1 MLKSIYQNPWWTLVG
16 FVSLILGFLSLV
28 LSLIGMRFMFLSWI
42 DAPGPLVGFVIKLFM
57 IFLGIA
63 LIVMSRVNFE
73 EE

>member
-1 MLKSIYQNPWWTLVG
+1 MLKSIYQNPWWTLAG

-42 DAPGPLVGFVIKLFM
+42 DAFGPLAGFIFKLFM
-57 IFLGIA
+57 IFFGIA